1 MNHEYYDYFCFL
13 DDLRDG
19 GGIDMFSSAIYLEE
33 EFDIPHDQAG
43 QVLWAW
49 IKNKQLPVDPSGFA
63 V

>member
-1 MNHEYYDYFCFL
+1 MNHEYHDYFCFL
-13 DDLRDG
+13 DNLRDSG
-19 GGIDMFSSAIYLEE
+19 AVDMFSSAIYLEE

-43 QVLWAW
+43 KVLWAW